1 MLAHVQDYNAI
12 RIIKFMISCHT
23 TTPHVQSECCKLL
36 SGIATSRRNVIE
48 YISLKRA
55 SYQVKEAGR
64 GYIFS
69 NVAMREPT
77 IIPASATLI
86 LVRRE
91 VDNSPIKVTTS
102 LLRT

>member
-1 MLAHVQDYNAI
+1 MVSPS
-12 RIIKFMISCHT
+12 ME
-23 TTPHVQSECCKLL
+23 SECCKLL
-36 SGIATSRRNVIE
+36 CSIAATRRNVIK

-55 SYQVKEAGR
+55 SYQVKAAGR
-64 GYIFS
+64 DYIFS
-69 NVAMREPT
+69 DVAMREPT